1 MKCVILCNKMPN
13 KKYDKLYVIKKHN
26 VNKLI
31 GQGDK
36 KLNNAKKKKKNRLR
50 EATAKKQKVEEKKK
64 KKKTGTERT
73 TEGRQSNLLFLKTG
87 RNQ

>member
-64 KKKTGTERT
+64 KKKNWDRKNN
-73 TEGRQSNLLFLKTG
+73 RRKAIKPIIFKN
-87 RNQ
+87 R